1 MAFTFTTLKT
11 AIQDYTQNTETT
23 FTNNLIRFILNAE
36 ERVLKEC
43 QLDDF
48 RKNVTGSATQSTK
61 FLTKPT
67 DFLSPFSLSVV
78 NSSDN
83 EFLQYKHTTFLQDYT
98 PDPSTTGV
106 PKYYGDWDEN
116 SFILAPTPDDDYTME
131 LHYFYRPQ
139 SITAASDGTS
149 WLGTNAELCLLYGSL
164 VEAYTFM
171 KGEADL
177 LQVYNARFMESLQWL
192 KHLGEAKQIHDEYR
206 HDSILRVER
215 DARPA
220 Q

>member
-11 AIQDYTQNTETT
+11 AIQDYTDNTEST
-23 FTNNLIRFILNAE
+23 FVSQLTRFILNSE
-36 ERVLKEC
+36 ERILKEC

-48 RKNVTGSATQSTK
+48 RKNVTGTVTQSVK

-78 NSSDN
+78 NSSNN
-83 EFLQYKHTTFLQDYT
+83 EFLEYKHSTFLQDYT
-98 PDPSTTGV
+98 PDPTTTGV
-106 PKYYGDWDEN
+106 PRYYGDWDEN
-116 SFILAPTPDDDYTME
+116 SFIVAPTPDGSYAAE

-139 SITAASDGTS
+139 SITASDDGTS

-164 VEAYTFM
+164 MEAYTFM
-171 KGEADL
+171 KGEPDL
-177 LQVYNARFMESLQWL
+177 LSLYNSRFQESLQWL
-192 KHLGEAKQIHDEYR
+192 KNLGEGDQTRDEYR
-206 HDSILRVER
+206 YDSLRRE
-215 DARPA
+215 P